1 MKKRTLILLM
11 SIFLLPS
18 IAFAQDAK
26 LKKNKAEVLYFK
38 DRLPC
43 CKGRACNILQSDVDS
58 VVTKNFADKKV
69 AFRVIYMTVPENKEL
84 VEKYKAK
91 SQTVLVI
98 KKKRKKETIVD
109 LTPIVKSY
117 QSHRDKAKFETEMKA
132 KIKEVL

>member
-58 VVTKNFADKKV
+58 VVTKNLPIKRLLF
-69 AFRVIYMTVPENKEL
+69 EL
-84 VEKYKAK
+84 F
-91 SQTVLVI
+91 I
-98 KKKRKKETIVD
+98 
-109 LTPIVKSY
+109 
-117 QSHRDKAKFETEMKA
+117 
-132 KIKEVL
+132 